1 MAKNS
6 SQHYTM
12 RPLTEQ
18 DIPRMQEL
26 FRGTVL
32 TVNARDYTEDEVK
45 DWASCGDNVE
55 HWKELMSANSYIGAT
70 DTQGNIIGF
79 SSMNSDGHLH
89 SMFVHQGLAGQR
101 RGEHAACGGG
111 KDGQ

>member
-1 MAKNS
+1 
-6 SQHYTM
+6 M

-55 HWKELMSANSYIGAT
+55 HWKELMVRKQLYRSNRYTGQYHRFLINEQRRPSA
-70 DTQGNIIGF
+70 
-79 SSMNSDGHLH
+79 LH
-89 SMFVHQGLAGQR
+89 VCPQGLAGQR